1 VYNNVGG
8 GVTMKSPTSEKN
20 IRYSYRDYLTWDQ
33 DERWELIEGIPY
45 NMTPAPSSK
54 HQEILGNI
62 FVLFYQYL
70 SGRRCKAYLAPFEV
84 RLSDEES
91 DEQTFNVVQP
101 DLSIICDPKK
111 IDERGCKGSPDLI
124 VEVLSPGIAAK
135 RDKIIKFEL
144 YQKYKIKEYW
154 IVDPFNENVEVY
166 LLKDDSFSNRQVYV
180 KGDVFTVSIFTDLL
194 IDMNRIF
201 KDESF
206 E

>member
-1 VYNNVGG
+1 
-8 GVTMKSPTSEKN
+8 MKSPAYETN
-20 IRYSYRDYLTWDQ
+20 TRYSYRDYLSWDP
-33 DERWELIEGIPY
+33 DERCELIDGLPY

-70 SGRRCKAYLAPFEV
+70 SGKRCKVYLAPFEV
-84 RLSDEES
+84 RLSEKEEDEH
-91 DEQTFNVVQP
+91 TFNVVQP
-101 DLSIICDPKK
+101 DLSIICDPRK

-135 RDKIIKFEL
+135 RDKTDKFEL

-154 IVDPFNENVEVY
+154 IVDPFNENVEVF
-166 LLKDDSFSNRQVYV
+166 LLENNRFANRQVYV
-180 KGDVFTVSIFTDLL
+180 KGDVFTVSIFSDLL
-194 IDMNRIF
+194 IDLNRIF